1 MPTSVSATDFR
12 VNFTRL
18 LPEVMAGGTVNI
30 TKHGKTIARL
40 LPGNVIATPNDTI
53 SATAVRVKFKSLIA
67 RLSAG
72 ETFHITKHNKV
83 LASLTSTRIDVLT
96 PITPKS
102 TVNVENDDTEEEA
115 AYNATNDAMDRLS
128 EDMNPITPEDA
139 AMSDAL
145 ADIEASEEYIDEV
158 DLDALTMKELYS
170 YASKHDIEMPPR
182 RPRFTKYDVKAFI
195 RAELDKRAGHD
206 DIDEVETSE
215 ADIVDIEAAT
225 PVTPVGDDDHLDT
238 LTMKELHSFA
248 NKHNITIPPR
258 SRKSEVKAAIRADM
272 VDMKIDSHDWLDA
285 EHDDVY
291 DAFFADLEA
300 QSGKGRQMLN
310 TRKMHNAGSLPTTLK
325 S

>member
-40 LPGNVIATPNDTI
+40 MPGNLIATPNDTI

-83 LASLTSTRIDVLT
+83 LASLTSRRYDVLT
-96 PITPKS
+96 PVTPKS
-102 TVNVENDDTEEEA
+102 TDNVENDDTGEET
-115 AYNATNDAMDRLS
+115 AYNATNDAMDQLS
-128 EDMNPITPEDA
+128 EDMNPVTPEDT

-145 ADIEASEEYIDEV
+145 ADIEASE
-158 DLDALTMKELYS
+158 S
-170 YASKHDIEMPPR
+170 
-182 RPRFTKYDVKAFI
+182 
-195 RAELDKRAGHD
+195 

-215 ADIVDIEAAT
+215 ADIVDIDAAT

-258 SRKSEVKAAIRADM
+258 SRKSEVKAVIRADM
-272 VDMKIDSHDWLDA
+272 VDMKIDDHDWLDE

-291 DAFFADLEA
+291 EAFFADLAAE
-300 QSGKGRQMLN
+300 SGKPRHLLN

>member
-40 LPGNVIATPNDTI
+40 MPGNVIATPNDTI

-83 LASLTSTRIDVLT
+83 LASLTSNRIDVLT

-115 AYNATNDAMDRLS
+115 AYNATNDAMDQLS
-128 EDMNPITPEDA
+128 EDMNPVTPDTPASTPGFSPSGYRLDTLTPITPEDA

-145 ADIEASEEYIDEV
+145 ADIEASEEV
-158 DLDALTMKELYS
+158 
-170 YASKHDIEMPPR
+170 
-182 RPRFTKYDVKAFI
+182 
-195 RAELDKRAGHD
+195 
-206 DIDEVETSE
+206 IDEVETSE

-272 VDMKIDSHDWLDA
+272 VDMKIDDHDWLDE
-285 EHDDVY
+285 EHDDDY
-291 DAFFADLEA
+291 GAFFADLADRSELR
-300 QSGKGRQMLN
+300 RQRRN
-310 TRKMHNAGSLPTTLK
+310 TTV
-325 S
+325 

>member
-83 LASLTSTRIDVLT
+83 LASLTSNRIDVLT

-102 TVNVENDDTEEEA
+102 TVNVENDDTEEDTSA
-115 AYNATNDAMDRLS
+115 STPGFSPSGYRL
-128 EDMNPITPEDA
+128 DTLTPVTPEDT

-145 ADIEASEEYIDEV
+145 ADIEASE
-158 DLDALTMKELYS
+158 
-170 YASKHDIEMPPR
+170 P
-182 RPRFTKYDVKAFI
+182 
-195 RAELDKRAGHD
+195 

-272 VDMKIDSHDWLDA
+272 VDMKIDDHDWLDE
-285 EHDDVY
+285 EHDDEY
-291 DAFFADLEA
+291 DAFFADLAA
-300 QSGKGRQMLN
+300 QSGKPRHLLD
-310 TRKMHNAGSLPTTLK
+310 TRKMHNAGSLPTNLK

>member
-72 ETFHITKHNKV
+72 ETFHITKHKNV
-83 LASLTSTRIDVLT
+83 LASLTSNRIDVLT

-102 TVNVENDDTEEEA
+102 TVNVENDDIEEEA
-115 AYNATNDAMDRLS
+115 AYEATNDAMDQLS
-128 EDMNPITPEDA
+128 EDMNPITQEDT

-145 ADIEASEEYIDEV
+145 ADIEASEEV
-158 DLDALTMKELYS
+158 
-170 YASKHDIEMPPR
+170 
-182 RPRFTKYDVKAFI
+182 
-195 RAELDKRAGHD
+195 
-206 DIDEVETSE
+206 IDEVETSE

-258 SRKSEVKAAIRADM
+258 SRKSDVKAAIRADM
-272 VDMKIDSHDWLDA
+272 VDMKIDDHDWLDE

-310 TRKMHNAGSLPTTLK
+310 TRKMHNAGSLPM
-325 S
+325 SRES

>member
-40 LPGNVIATPNDTI
+40 MPGNVIATPNDTI

-72 ETFHITKHNKV
+72 ETFHITKHKNV
-83 LASLTSTRIDVLT
+83 LASLTSNRIDVLT

-115 AYNATNDAMDRLS
+115 AYNATNDAMDKLS
-128 EDMNPITPEDA
+128 EDMNPVTPEDA

-145 ADIEASEEYIDEV
+145 ADIEASE
-158 DLDALTMKELYS
+158 
-170 YASKHDIEMPPR
+170 P
-182 RPRFTKYDVKAFI
+182 
-195 RAELDKRAGHD
+195 

-272 VDMKIDSHDWLDA
+272 VDMKIDDHDWLDE
-285 EHDDVY
+285 EHDDDY
-291 DAFFADLEA
+291 DALFADLADRSELR
-300 QSGKGRQMLN
+300 RQRRN
-310 TRKMHNAGSLPTTLK
+310 TTV
-325 S
+325 

>member
-40 LPGNVIATPNDTI
+40 MPGNVIATPNDTI
-53 SATAVRVKFKSLIA
+53 SATAVRVQFKSLIA

-72 ETFHITKHNKV
+72 ETFHITKHKNV
-83 LASLTSTRIDVLT
+83 LASLTSNRIDVLT

-115 AYNATNDAMDRLS
+115 AYNATNDAMDQLS
-128 EDMNPITPEDA
+128 EDMNPVTPDTPASTPGFSPSGYRLDTLTPITPEDA

-145 ADIEASEEYIDEV
+145 ADIEASEEV
-158 DLDALTMKELYS
+158 
-170 YASKHDIEMPPR
+170 
-182 RPRFTKYDVKAFI
+182 
-195 RAELDKRAGHD
+195 
-206 DIDEVETSE
+206 IDEVETSE

-272 VDMKIDSHDWLDA
+272 VDMKIDGHDWLDE
-285 EHDDVY
+285 EHDDDY
-291 DAFFADLEA
+291 DAFFAELADRSERR
-300 QSGKGRQMLN
+300 RQRRN
-310 TRKMHNAGSLPTTLK
+310 TTV
-325 S
+325 

>member
-18 LPEVMAGGTVNI
+18 LPEVKAGGTVNI

-40 LPGNVIATPNDTI
+40 MPGNVIATPNDTI

-72 ETFHITKHNKV
+72 ETFHITKHKNV
-83 LASLTSTRIDVLT
+83 LASLAFDARQAEMIDLKAEIVRLEDELDTSASTPGFSPSGYRLDTLT
-96 PITPKS
+96 
-102 TVNVENDDTEEEA
+102 
-115 AYNATNDAMDRLS
+115 
-128 EDMNPITPEDA
+128 PITPEDA

-145 ADIEASEEYIDEV
+145 ADIEASE
-158 DLDALTMKELYS
+158 
-170 YASKHDIEMPPR
+170 P
-182 RPRFTKYDVKAFI
+182 
-195 RAELDKRAGHD
+195 

-215 ADIVDIEAAT
+215 ADIVDIDVAT

-272 VDMKIDSHDWLDA
+272 VDMKIDDHDWLDE
-285 EHDDVY
+285 EHDDDY
-291 DAFFADLEA
+291 DALFADLADRSELR
-300 QSGKGRQMLN
+300 RQRRN
-310 TRKMHNAGSLPTTLK
+310 TTV
-325 S
+325 

>member
-1 MPTSVSATDFR
+1 
-12 VNFTRL
+12 
-18 LPEVMAGGTVNI
+18 MAGETFDI
-30 TKHGKTIARL
+30 TKQGEVIARL
-40 LPGNVIATPNDTI
+40 MPSNVLAKPTNTI
-53 SATAVRVKFKSLIA
+53 SATAAVVQFTHLID
-67 RLSAG
+67 RLDQG
-72 ETFHITKHNKV
+72 ETFHITKHKNV
-83 LASLTSTRIDVLT
+83 LASLTSRRYDVLT

-115 AYNATNDAMDRLS
+115 AYNATNEAMDQLS
-128 EDMNPITPEDA
+128 EDMNPVTPDTPASTPGFSPSGYRLDTLTPITPEDA

-195 RAELDKRAGHD
+195 RAALDKRAGHD

-272 VDMKIDSHDWLDA
+272 ADMKIDGHDWLDE
-285 EHDDVY
+285 EHDDDY
-291 DAFFADLEA
+291 DAFFADLADRSELR
-300 QSGKGRQMLN
+300 RQRRN
-310 TRKMHNAGSLPTTLK
+310 TTV
-325 S
+325 

>member
-40 LPGNVIATPNDTI
+40 MPGNVIATPNDTI

-72 ETFHITKHNKV
+72 ETFHITKHKNV
-83 LASLTSTRIDVLT
+83 LASLTSNRIDVLT
-96 PITPKS
+96 PVAPKS

-115 AYNATNDAMDRLS
+115 AYNATNDAMDKLS
-128 EDMNPITPEDA
+128 EDMNPVTPEDA

-145 ADIEASEEYIDEV
+145 ADIEASE
-158 DLDALTMKELYS
+158 
-170 YASKHDIEMPPR
+170 P
-182 RPRFTKYDVKAFI
+182 
-195 RAELDKRAGHD
+195 

-272 VDMKIDSHDWLDA
+272 VDMKIDGHDWLDE
-285 EHDDVY
+285 EHDDDY
-291 DAFFADLEA
+291 DALFADLADRSELR
-300 QSGKGRQMLN
+300 RQRRN
-310 TRKMHNAGSLPTTLK
+310 TTV
-325 S
+325 

>member
-18 LPEVMAGGTVNI
+18 LPEVMAGGTINI

-40 LPGNVIATPNDTI
+40 MPGNVIATPNDTI
-53 SATAVRVKFKSLIA
+53 SATAVRVQFKSLIA

-72 ETFHITKHNKV
+72 ETFHITKHKNV
-83 LASLTSTRIDVLT
+83 LASLTSNRIDVLT

-115 AYNATNDAMDRLS
+115 AYNATNDAMDQLS
-128 EDMNPITPEDA
+128 EDMNPVTPEDA

-145 ADIEASEEYIDEV
+145 ADIEASEEV
-158 DLDALTMKELYS
+158 
-170 YASKHDIEMPPR
+170 
-182 RPRFTKYDVKAFI
+182 
-195 RAELDKRAGHD
+195 
-206 DIDEVETSE
+206 IDEVETSE

-272 VDMKIDSHDWLDA
+272 VDMKIDDHDWLDE
-285 EHDDVY
+285 EHDDDY
-291 DAFFADLEA
+291 DAFFAELADRSERR
-300 QSGKGRQMLN
+300 RQRRN
-310 TRKMHNAGSLPTTLK
+310 TTV
-325 S
+325 

>member
-1 MPTSVSATDFR
+1 M
-12 VNFTRL
+12 
-18 LPEVMAGGTVNI
+18 
-30 TKHGKTIARL
+30 
-40 LPGNVIATPNDTI
+40 PGNVIATPNDTI

-83 LASLTSTRIDVLT
+83 LASLTSNRIDVLT

-115 AYNATNDAMDRLS
+115 AYNATNDAMDQLS
-128 EDMNPITPEDA
+128 EDMNPVTPDTPASTPGFSPSGYRLDTLTPITPEDA

-145 ADIEASEEYIDEV
+145 ADIEASEEV
-158 DLDALTMKELYS
+158 
-170 YASKHDIEMPPR
+170 
-182 RPRFTKYDVKAFI
+182 
-195 RAELDKRAGHD
+195 
-206 DIDEVETSE
+206 IDEVETSE

-272 VDMKIDSHDWLDA
+272 VDMKIDDHDWLDE
-285 EHDDVY
+285 EHDDDY
-291 DAFFADLEA
+291 DAFFADLADRSELR
-300 QSGKGRQMLN
+300 RQRRN
-310 TRKMHNAGSLPTTLK
+310 TTV
-325 S
+325 

>member
-18 LPEVMAGGTVNI
+18 LPEVMASGTVNI
-30 TKHGKTIARL
+30 TKHGKTIARMM
-40 LPGNVIATPNDTI
+40 PGNVIATPNDTI

-72 ETFHITKHNKV
+72 ETFHITKHKNV
-83 LASLTSTRIDVLT
+83 LASLTSNRIDVLT

-102 TVNVENDDTEEEA
+102 TENVENDDFDEEA
-115 AYNATNDAMDRLS
+115 AYNATNDAMDQLS

-158 DLDALTMKELYS
+158 
-170 YASKHDIEMPPR
+170 
-182 RPRFTKYDVKAFI
+182 
-195 RAELDKRAGHD
+195 
-206 DIDEVETSE
+206 ETSE
-215 ADIVDIEAAT
+215 AEIVDIDAAT
-225 PVTPVGDDDHLDT
+225 PVTPVVHDDHLDT
-238 LTMKELHSFA
+238 LTMKQLHSYA
-248 NKHNITIPPR
+248 REHNIVIPPR
-258 SRKSEVKAAIRADM
+258 SRKSEVKAVIRADM

-300 QSGKGRQMLN
+300 QSGKHRQLLN
-310 TRKMHNAGSLPTTLK
+310 TRKMYNAGTLPM
-325 S
+325 SRES

>member
-1 MPTSVSATDFR
+1 MPTITASDFR
-12 VNFTRL
+12 VNFTRHL
-18 LPEVMAGGTVNI
+18 TDVMAGETFDI
-30 TKHGKTIARL
+30 TKQGEVIARL
-40 LPGNVIATPNDTI
+40 MPSNVLAKPTNTI
-53 SATAVRVKFKSLIA
+53 SASAARVQFTRLIG

-72 ETFHITKHNKV
+72 ETFHITKHKNV
-83 LASLTSTRIDVLT
+83 LASLTSNRIDVLT

-115 AYNATNDAMDRLS
+115 AYNATNDVMDQLS

-145 ADIEASEEYIDEV
+145 ADIEASEEV
-158 DLDALTMKELYS
+158 
-170 YASKHDIEMPPR
+170 
-182 RPRFTKYDVKAFI
+182 
-195 RAELDKRAGHD
+195 
-206 DIDEVETSE
+206 IDEVETSE

-272 VDMKIDSHDWLDA
+272 VDMKIDDHDWLDE
-285 EHDDVY
+285 EHDDDY
-291 DAFFADLEA
+291 GAFFADLADRSELR
-300 QSGKGRQMLN
+300 RQRRN
-310 TRKMHNAGSLPTTLK
+310 TTV
-325 S
+325 

>member
-40 LPGNVIATPNDTI
+40 MPGNVIATPNDTI

-83 LASLTSTRIDVLT
+83 LASLTSNRIDVLT

-128 EDMNPITPEDA
+128 EDMNPVIPDTSASTPGFSPSGYRLDTLTPITPEDA

-145 ADIEASEEYIDEV
+145 ADIEASE
-158 DLDALTMKELYS
+158 
-170 YASKHDIEMPPR
+170 P
-182 RPRFTKYDVKAFI
+182 
-195 RAELDKRAGHD
+195 

-215 ADIVDIEAAT
+215 ADIVDIDVAT

-258 SRKSEVKAAIRADM
+258 SRKSEVKAVIRADM
-272 VDMKIDSHDWLDA
+272 ADMKIDSHDWLDE
-285 EHDDVY
+285 EHDDDY
-291 DAFFADLEA
+291 DALFADLADRSELR
-300 QSGKGRQMLN
+300 RQRRN
-310 TRKMHNAGSLPTTLK
+310 TTV
-325 S
+325 

>member
-40 LPGNVIATPNDTI
+40 MPGNVIATPNDTI

-72 ETFHITKHNKV
+72 ETFHITKHKNV
-83 LASLTSTRIDVLT
+83 LASLTSNRIDVLT

-115 AYNATNDAMDRLS
+115 AYNATNDAMDQLS
-128 EDMNPITPEDA
+128 EDMNPVTPDTPASTPGFSPSGYRLDTLTPITPEDA

-145 ADIEASEEYIDEV
+145 ADIEASEEV
-158 DLDALTMKELYS
+158 
-170 YASKHDIEMPPR
+170 
-182 RPRFTKYDVKAFI
+182 
-195 RAELDKRAGHD
+195 
-206 DIDEVETSE
+206 IDEVETSE

-258 SRKSEVKAAIRADM
+258 SRKSDVKAAIRADM
-272 VDMKIDSHDWLDA
+272 ADMKIDDHDWLDE
-285 EHDDVY
+285 EHDDDY
-291 DAFFADLEA
+291 DAFFAELADRSDLR
-300 QSGKGRQMLN
+300 RQRRN
-310 TRKMHNAGSLPTTLK
+310 TTV
-325 S
+325 

>member
-1 MPTSVSATDFR
+1 MPTITASDFR
-12 VNFTRL
+12 VNFTRHL
-18 LPEVMAGGTVNI
+18 TDVMAGETFDI
-30 TKHGKTIARL
+30 TKQGEVIARL
-40 LPGNVIATPNDTI
+40 MPSNVLAKPTNTI

-83 LASLTSTRIDVLT
+83 LASLTSNRIDVLT

-102 TVNVENDDTEEEA
+102 TVNVENGDTEEEA

-128 EDMNPITPEDA
+128 EGMIPVIPDTSASTPGFSPSGYRLDTLTPITPEDA

-145 ADIEASEEYIDEV
+145 ADIEASEEV
-158 DLDALTMKELYS
+158 
-170 YASKHDIEMPPR
+170 
-182 RPRFTKYDVKAFI
+182 
-195 RAELDKRAGHD
+195 
-206 DIDEVETSE
+206 IDEVETSE

-272 VDMKIDSHDWLDA
+272 VDMKIDDHDWLDE
-285 EHDDVY
+285 EHDDDY
-291 DAFFADLEA
+291 DALFADLADRSELR
-300 QSGKGRQMLN
+300 RQRRN
-310 TRKMHNAGSLPTTLK
+310 TTV
-325 S
+325 

>member
-40 LPGNVIATPNDTI
+40 MPGNVIATPNDTI

-72 ETFHITKHNKV
+72 ETFHITKHKNV
-83 LASLTSTRIDVLT
+83 LASLTSNRIDVLT

-115 AYNATNDAMDRLS
+115 AYNATNDAMDQLS
-128 EDMNPITPEDA
+128 EDMNPVTPDTPASTPGFSPSGYRLDTLTPITPEDA

-145 ADIEASEEYIDEV
+145 ADIEASEEV
-158 DLDALTMKELYS
+158 
-170 YASKHDIEMPPR
+170 
-182 RPRFTKYDVKAFI
+182 
-195 RAELDKRAGHD
+195 
-206 DIDEVETSE
+206 IDEVETSE

-272 VDMKIDSHDWLDA
+272 VDMKIDDHDWLDE
-285 EHDDVY
+285 EHDDDY
-291 DAFFADLEA
+291 DALFADLA
-300 QSGKGRQMLN
+300 DRSDLRRQRRN
-310 TRKMHNAGSLPTTLK
+310 TTV
-325 S
+325 